1 MKKFI
6 LVPITIFICLFLLGT
21 TIKTEDSNSQT
32 VVYAAERGIYTST
45 EKLEEPI
52 EEETA
57 EPVILSLE
65 QEREPVPAGT
75 SYEVFVTEI
84 LYSQAEIYYI
94 LFEESRLGFMPYATI
109 FYEVAEKYG
118 INPIYLIAKFGL
130 ESGWGTSHLF
140 LTKNNVGGWRLNS
153 GEYKTFES
161 VEESI
166 DFIAS
171 RIAERYQGWTLQEI
185 CVKYC
190 TDDGYYNY
198 IYGMMEMLNK
208 EIEQYRG
215 M

>member
-6 LVPITIFICLFLLGT
+6 ILPITIFICVFLLGFSINT
-21 TIKTEDSNSQT
+21 VNSNPGVKAFAFT
-32 VVYAAERGIYTST
+32 NGIYTST
-45 EKLEEPI
+45 DELEPI

-57 EPVILSLE
+57 ELAVLSLE
-65 QEREPVPAGT
+65 QEEKPVPVVT

-84 LYSQAEIYYI
+84 LYSQEEIMWVLTHSGRDEFALY
-94 LFEESRLGFMPYATI
+94 SHA
-109 FYEVAEKYG
+109 FYQAQLDYG
-118 INPIYLIAKFGL
+118 LNPIYLMAKFGL
-130 ESGWGTSHLF
+130 ETGWGTSHLF
-140 LTKNNVGGWRLNS
+140 LTKNNVGGWRLNN

-161 VEESI
+161 VPASI

-190 TDDGYYNY
+190 TDDGYYNQV
-198 IYGMMEMLNK
+198 YGIMEILNE